1 MTEKKLQASVTGAR
15 IRMGRPKDQAKRQ
28 AILAAA
34 VQLFTSTPYD
44 MVTMEA
50 VAAQAGVSKMTVYS
64 HFEDKETLFEM
75 IVTSVS
81 DRMVAAF
88 GASDRDDASLRERLV
103 CIGIGFMSIILGPDV
118 IGLSQM
124 LPMALRSS
132 QVLTERFHNAGPG
145 RVKPLLIDMI
155 ASAAESGQLEVDD
168 PLLAAQDL
176 FSLWEGG
183 LKPDHGCGG
192 GGVVTPEAIDRH
204 VRRGTDVFLRA
215 YTPRAG

>member
-1 MTEKKLQASVTGAR
+1 MTVSRSRV
-15 IRMGRPKDQAKRQ
+15 GRPKDQAKRQ
-28 AILAAA
+28 AILTAA

-50 VAAQAGVSKMTVYS
+50 VATQAGVSKMTVYS

-88 GASDRDDASLRERLV
+88 GASDRDDASLRERMV

-124 LPMALRSS
+124 LPMALRSN
-132 QVLTERFHNAGPG
+132 QALTERFHAAGPG
-145 RVKPLLIDMI
+145 RVKPLLIAMI
-155 ASAAESGQLEVDD
+155 ATAAESGQLEVDD

-176 FSLWEGG
+176 FSQWEGG
-183 LKPDHGCGG
+183 LKPDHGCG
-192 GGVVTPEAIDRH
+192 VVDLVSSEEIDRR

-215 YTPRAG
+215 YTPKAG